1 MIPNVFLLYLRDKV
15 PHPTLQAVL
24 SRSPCPDAIHDPF
37 LVSLRPGLG
46 VQGAA
51 IATVTAEWTG
61 ALVFLFLL
69 GRKDPTIRFGAL

>member
-1 MIPNVFLLYLRDKV
+1 MDKV
-15 PHPTLQAVL
+15 PCPTSKTVL
-24 SRSPCPDAIHDPF
+24 SISTCPDAIHDAF
-37 LVSLRPGLG
+37 HFCRQPGLG

-69 GRKDPTIRFGAL
+69 GRKDPTVRFGA